1 MCAYMDLHSVSIVA
15 YMGEGGKL
23 VCVLHPVAVTEPI
36 RPADIGGDGP
46 WIHVPGGARA
56 ADSRADALVR
66 LDDAELARRAR
77 YRLGA
82 VTSSTA
88 LLDALLTLPVDMPVR
103 MCDVEPDTAW
113 SLKRAPEG
121 VVDFDG
127 PDWVIRRLTPP
138 LTVGAAITYGSRWGA
153 ALGRVGIF
161 VGYCQAIAVFKKPPK
176 DFGSY
181 AWEATFS
188 GIGVWVGEGS
198 ETVEA
203 VAPQLHVCRR
213 WEYSGWLFLEKAFS
227 AYLDSRRPEGL
238 SSDLEGRQ
246 SRTAYAAS
254 CQPELPF
261 PEV

>member
-1 MCAYMDLHSVSIVA
+1 MRFDGLRKVREV
-15 YMGEGGKL
+15 
-23 VCVLHPVAVTEPI
+23 HPISVTEPI
-36 RPADIGGDGP
+36 RPADIGAGGP
-46 WIHVPGGARA
+46 WVRVPGGARA

-88 LLDALLTLPVDMPVR
+88 LLDALLTLPVDTPVR

-121 VVDFDG
+121 VADFDG

-138 LTVGAAITYGSRWGA
+138 LTVGAAITHGRQWGA

-188 GIGVWVGEGS
+188 GIGVWVGDGDQAL
-198 ETVEA
+198 EA
-203 VAPQLHVCRR
+203 VTPQPHVCLR

-227 AYLDSRRPEGL
+227 AYLDSTRPEGW
-238 SSDLEGRQ
+238 SNDLEGRR

-254 CQPELPF
+254 CQPELPY
-261 PEV
+261 PEH